1 LGRLYFIRA
10 SNDARNLNQA
20 KNYDIDVK
28 VATSHEWLVTAILAY
43 EKYAKFIHGKLEELE
58 YP

>member
-1 LGRLYFIRA
+1 LKKVDSL
-10 SNDARNLNQA
+10 NLNQA
-20 KNYDIDVK
+20 KNYDIDVE